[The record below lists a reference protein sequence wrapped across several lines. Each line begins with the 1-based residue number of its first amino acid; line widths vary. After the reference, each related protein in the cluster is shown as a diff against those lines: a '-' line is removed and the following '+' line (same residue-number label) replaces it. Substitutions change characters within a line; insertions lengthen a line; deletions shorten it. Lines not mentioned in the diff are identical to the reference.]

1 MNGIE
6 QFHVKAVN
14 KIIRKMEKNHFIHIT
29 TCEEGFEKCHEF
41 CKEYDLRI
49 QEHYPEDCYYWLK
62 ESNKDKE
69 RTEGTFKLLQGKFSS
84 IYEKMGQKLKDF
96 MTNKNADFVVEDEDK
111 EESESVAL
119 SSFPDFDP
127 SKFDSDS
134 NIISQTA
141 ERRLMKLSSSN
152 K

>member
-1 MNGIE
+1 
-6 QFHVKAVN
+6 
-14 KIIRKMEKNHFIHIT
+14 
-29 TCEEGFEKCHEF
+29 
-41 CKEYDLRI
+41 
-49 QEHYPEDCYYWLK
+49 
-62 ESNKDKE
+62 
-69 RTEGTFKLLQGKFSS
+69 
-84 IYEKMGQKLKDF
+84 MGQKLKDF